1 MHRVC
6 ELLWT
11 TYAACGSVKL
21 IASMLVGRDRQVT
34 RRPKTENLR
43 LRALLDE
50 ASMSNKGLA
59 RRVVD
64 LATSRGVANI
74 RCDHTSV
81 LRWLAGEQPRPPVPE
96 LVAAV
101 IGNAVGRK
109 VSATELGMTPSE
121 LPADLGLSLP
131 TSWTETVAVS
141 TALWR
146 ADVQRRRFM
155 ANAAFTAAAVPAS
168 ALRWLTSPPADAP
181 SGHGVRRVGQGDIEA
196 IRELTFSYREM
207 DNRLGGGKLRP
218 AIVAYLDDHVSQLLT
233 AGIYR
238 EETGRQLAA
247 ACGELS
253 QLAGWVAYDSD
264 EHGVAQRY
272 LTQAL
277 AYARH
282 AGDNA
287 LAAEI
292 LAAQAHQAL
301 YLARPD
307 EAIDLARAAQAAA
320 VKHGSATLLTEC
332 LVMEAHGHA
341 ARDDAQA
348 CGAALAAAERTFD
361 RATREDDP
369 KWLAYFDEAYLAARM
384 AQCFRDLGEAGH
396 AARYAR
402 RSLDMDGRYIRGRA
416 FNLSLLATA
425 HVGQGEPE
433 QACTV
438 GRQALDLTVR
448 LSSARSVR
456 YIRDLVIRLRP
467 RSDLAAVRDFTN
479 EVRERLPVGAGHAE
493 PR

>member
-1 MHRVC
+1 MP
-6 ELLWT
+6 
-11 TYAACGSVKL
+11 
-21 IASMLVGRDRQVT
+21 
-34 RRPKTENLR
+34 RRPKEENLR

-50 ASMSNKGLA
+50 AGMSNKGLA

-64 LATSRGVANI
+64 LAAAQGVANV

-96 LVAAV
+96 LAATVLSDALGRQVAE
-101 IGNAVGRK
+101 
-109 VSATELGMTPSE
+109 TELGMTPSD
-121 LPADLGLSLP
+121 LPADLGLRLP
-131 TSWTETVAVS
+131 TRWTDTVAIS

-146 ADVQRRRFM
+146 ADVQRRRFLV
-155 ANAAFTAAAVPAS
+155 NAVFAS
-168 ALRWLTSPPADAP
+168 AACQPPRFAGSPARPPRARQLTGS
-181 SGHGVRRVGQGDIEA
+181 RRVGRADIEA
-196 IRELTFSYREM
+196 IRDLTHSYREM
-207 DNRLGGGKLRP
+207 DNRLGGGKLRA
-218 AIVAYLDDHVSQLLT
+218 AIVSYLDDHVSCLLT
-233 AGIYR
+233 SGSYR

-264 EHGVAQRY
+264 QHGLAQRY

-282 AGDNA
+282 ADDPA
-287 LAAEI
+287 LAAEV

-301 YLARPD
+301 YLSRPG
-307 EAIDLARAAQAAA
+307 EAIDLSRAAQAAA
-320 VKHGSATLLTEC
+320 LRHGSATLLTEC

-341 ARDDAQA
+341 ARNDAHA
-348 CGAALAAAERTFD
+348 CGTTLATAERTFD

-369 KWLAYFDEAYLAARM
+369 AWLAYFDEAYLAARM

-402 RSLDMDGRYIRGRA
+402 RSLDMDGRYVRGRA

-425 HVGQGEPE
+425 HAAQGEPE
-433 QACTV
+433 RACSV

-448 LSSARSVR
+448 LTSARSVR
-456 YIRDLVIRLRP
+456 YVRDLMRRLRP
-467 RSDLAAVRDFTN
+467 RADVPAVREFTA
-479 EVRERLPVGAGHAE
+479 EVRERLPAAAGHAA

>member
-1 MHRVC
+1 VRRGC
-6 ELLWT
+6 EPAWT
-11 TYAACGSVKL
+11 PCRARGSVKL
-21 IASMLVGRDRQVT
+21 IVSALVEGPCRLPRQ
-34 RRPKTENLR
+34 PKEENLR

-50 ASMSNKGLA
+50 AEMSNKGLA
-59 RRVVD
+59 RRVID
-64 LATSRGVANI
+64 LAATHGVTGV

-96 LVAAV
+96 LIATVL
-101 IGNAVGRK
+101 GDSLGRK
-109 VSATELGMTPSE
+109 ISVSELGVAPSN
-121 LPADLGLSLP
+121 LPGDLGLRLS
-131 TSWTETVAVS
+131 TEWTDTIATS

-146 ADVQRRRFM
+146 ADVQRRRFLV
-155 ANAAFTAAAVPAS
+155 NAVFTSAALPAS
-168 ALRWLTSPPADAP
+168 ALRWLTSPLADAP
-181 SGHGVRRVGQGDIEA
+181 AASGPRRVGRADIDA
-196 IRELTFSYREM
+196 IRELTHSYREM
-207 DNRLGGGKLRP
+207 DNRLGGGRLR
-218 AIVAYLDDHVSQLLT
+218 AAVVSYLDDHVSRLLT
-233 AGIYR
+233 TGSYQ

-264 EHGVAQRY
+264 EHGLAQRY

-282 AGDNA
+282 AGDPA

-320 VKHGSATLLTEC
+320 VRHGSATLLTEC
-332 LVMEAHGHA
+332 LVTEAHGHA
-341 ARDDAQA
+341 ARNDAHA
-348 CGAALAAAERTFD
+348 CGAALGQAERTFD
-361 RATREDDP
+361 RATREEDP
-369 KWLAYFDEAYLAARM
+369 AWLGYFDEAYLAARM
-384 AQCFRDLGEAGH
+384 AQCFRDLGEASH

-402 RSLDMDGRYIRGRA
+402 RSLDMDSRYVRGRA

-425 HVGQGEPE
+425 CAAQCEPE
-433 QACTV
+433 QASRV

-448 LSSARSVR
+448 LTSARSVR
-456 YIRDLVIRLRP
+456 YVGDLVRRLRP
-467 RSDLAAVRDFTN
+467 QADVPAVRDFTA
-479 EVRERLPVGAGHAE
+479 EVRERLPAAAGHAA

>member
-1 MHRVC
+1 VP
-6 ELLWT
+6 
-11 TYAACGSVKL
+11 
-21 IASMLVGRDRQVT
+21 
-34 RRPKTENLR
+34 RRPKEENLR

-50 ASMSNKGLA
+50 AGMSNKGLA

-64 LATSRGVANI
+64 LARSRGAANV

-96 LVAAV
+96 LVAVVLGDAL
-101 IGNAVGRK
+101 GRRI
-109 VSATELGMTPSE
+109 AETELGMTPSD
-121 LPADLGLSLP
+121 LPADLGLHLP
-131 TSWTETVAVS
+131 VAWTETVAIS

-146 ADVQRRRFM
+146 ADVQRRRFLV
-155 ANAAFTAAAVPAS
+155 NAVFTSAALPAS
-168 ALRWLTSPPADAP
+168 ALRWLTSPPAAAP
-181 SGHGVRRVGQGDIEA
+181 AGSGPRRVGRADIDA
-196 IRELTFSYREM
+196 IRDLTRSYREM
-207 DNRLGGGKLRP
+207 DNRLGGGKLRG
-218 AIVAYLDDHVSQLLT
+218 AIVSYLDDHVSRLLT
-233 AGIYR
+233 SGSYTEDI
-238 EETGRQLAA
+238 GRQLAA

-282 AGDNA
+282 ADDPA

-307 EAIDLARAAQAAA
+307 EAVDLARAAQAAA
-320 VKHGSATLLTEC
+320 SRHGSATLLTEC

-341 ARDDAQA
+341 ARNDARA
-348 CGAALAAAERTFD
+348 CGTALANAERTFD
-361 RATREDDP
+361 RAAREDDP
-369 KWLAYFDEAYLAARM
+369 AWLAYFDEAYLAARM

-396 AARYAR
+396 SAQYAR
-402 RSLDMDGRYIRGRA
+402 RSLDMDGRYVRGRA

-425 HVGQGEPE
+425 HAARGEPE
-433 QACTV
+433 QACAV

-448 LSSARSVR
+448 LTSARSVR
-456 YIRDLVIRLRP
+456 YLRDLIRLLRP
-467 RSDLAAVRDFTN
+467 RADTAAVRDFTA
-479 EVRERLPVGAGHAE
+479 EVRERLPAAAGHAG

>member
-1 MHRVC
+1 VP
-6 ELLWT
+6 
-11 TYAACGSVKL
+11 
-21 IASMLVGRDRQVT
+21 
-34 RRPKTENLR
+34 RRPKEENLR

-50 ASMSNKGLA
+50 AGMSNKGLA

-64 LATSRGVANI
+64 LARSQGVANV

-96 LVAAV
+96 LVAVVLGDAL
-101 IGNAVGRK
+101 GRR
-109 VSATELGMTPSE
+109 VAETELGMTPSH
-121 LPADLGLSLP
+121 LPADLGLHLP
-131 TSWTETVAVS
+131 VAWTETVAIS

-146 ADVQRRRFM
+146 ADVQRRRFLV
-155 ANAAFTAAAVPAS
+155 NAVFTSAALPAS
-168 ALRWLTSPPADAP
+168 ALRWLTSPPAGP
-181 SGHGVRRVGQGDIEA
+181 PGGSGLRQVGRADIDA
-196 IRELTFSYREM
+196 IRDLTHSYREM
-207 DNRLGGGKLRP
+207 DNRLGGGKLRG
-218 AIVAYLDDHVSQLLT
+218 AIVSYLDDHVSHLLT
-233 AGIYR
+233 SGSYS
-238 EETGRQLAA
+238 EDTGRQLAA

-264 EHGVAQRY
+264 EHGLAQRY

-282 AGDNA
+282 GDDPA

-301 YLARPD
+301 YLSRPD

-320 VKHGSATLLTEC
+320 ARHGSATLLTEC

-341 ARDDAQA
+341 ARNDAHA
-348 CGAALAAAERTFD
+348 CGMALAKAERTFD

-369 KWLAYFDEAYLAARM
+369 VWLSYFDEAYLAARM

-402 RSLDMDGRYIRGRA
+402 RSLDMDGRYVRGRA

-425 HVGQGEPE
+425 HAAQGEPE
-433 QACTV
+433 QACAA

-448 LSSARSVR
+448 LTSARSVR
-456 YIRDLVIRLRP
+456 YLRDLVQRLRS
-467 RSDLAAVRDFTN
+467 RADVAAVRDFTT
-479 EVRERLPVGAGHAE
+479 EVRERLPAAAGHAG

>member
-1 MHRVC
+1 VP
-6 ELLWT
+6 
-11 TYAACGSVKL
+11 
-21 IASMLVGRDRQVT
+21 
-34 RRPKTENLR
+34 RRPKEENLR

-50 ASMSNKGLA
+50 AGMSNKGLA

-64 LATSRGVANI
+64 LARSQGVANV

-96 LVAAV
+96 LVAVVLGDAL
-101 IGNAVGRK
+101 GRR
-109 VSATELGMTPSE
+109 VAETELGMTPSD
-121 LPADLGLSLP
+121 LPADLGLHLP
-131 TSWTETVAVS
+131 VAWTETVAIS

-146 ADVQRRRFM
+146 ADVQRRRFLI
-155 ANAAFTAAAVPAS
+155 NAVFTSAALPAS
-168 ALRWLTSPPADAP
+168 ALRWLTSPPAGPPAG
-181 SGHGVRRVGQGDIEA
+181 SGLRRVGRADIDA
-196 IRELTFSYREM
+196 IRDLTHSYREM
-207 DNRLGGGKLRP
+207 DNRLGGGKLRG
-218 AIVAYLDDHVSQLLT
+218 AIVSYLDDHVSRLLT
-233 AGIYR
+233 SGSYG
-238 EETGRQLAA
+238 EDTGRQLAA

-253 QLAGWVAYDSD
+253 QLAGWAAYDSD
-264 EHGVAQRY
+264 EHGLAQRY

-282 AGDNA
+282 GGDPA

-301 YLARPD
+301 YLSRPD

-320 VKHGSATLLTEC
+320 VRHGSATLLTEC

-341 ARDDAQA
+341 ARNDAHA
-348 CGAALAAAERTFD
+348 CGMALAKAERTFD

-369 KWLAYFDEAYLAARM
+369 VWLSYFDEAYLAARM

-402 RSLDMDGRYIRGRA
+402 RSLDMDGRYVRGRA

-425 HVGQGEPE
+425 HAAQGEPE
-433 QACTV
+433 QACAA

-448 LSSARSVR
+448 LTSARSVR
-456 YIRDLVIRLRP
+456 YLRDLVQRLRP
-467 RSDLAAVRDFTN
+467 RADVAAVRDFTT
-479 EVRERLPVGAGHAE
+479 EVRERLPAAAGHAG
-493 PR
+493 PQ

>member
-1 MHRVC
+1 MP
-6 ELLWT
+6 
-11 TYAACGSVKL
+11 
-21 IASMLVGRDRQVT
+21 
-34 RRPKTENLR
+34 RRPKEENLR
-43 LRALLDE
+43 LRTLLDE
-50 ASMSNKGLA
+50 AGMSNKGLA

-64 LATSRGVANI
+64 LAAIQGLAGV

-81 LRWLAGEQPRPPVPE
+81 LRWLAGEQPRSPVPE
-96 LVAAV
+96 LVAAALS
-101 IGNAVGRK
+101 NALGRK
-109 VSATELGMTPSE
+109 VPETELGMTPSN
-121 LPADLGLSLP
+121 LPGDLGLQLSAD
-131 TSWTETVAVS
+131 WTDTVATS
-141 TALWR
+141 TAVWR
-146 ADVQRRRFM
+146 ADVQRRRFLV
-155 ANAAFTAAAVPAS
+155 NAVFTSAALPAS

-181 SGHGVRRVGQGDIEA
+181 AAAGMRRIGRADIDA
-196 IRELTFSYREM
+196 IRELTHSYREM
-207 DNRLGGGKLRP
+207 DNRLGGGKLRN
-218 AIVAYLDDHVSQLLT
+218 AIVSYLDDHVSRLLT
-233 AGIYR
+233 TGSYR

-264 EHGVAQRY
+264 EHALAQRY

-282 AGDNA
+282 AADSA
-287 LAAEI
+287 LAAEV

-301 YLARPD
+301 YLARPG

-320 VKHGSATLLTEC
+320 TRHGSATLLTEC

-341 ARDDAQA
+341 ARNDAPA
-348 CGAALAAAERTFD
+348 CGSALAQAERTFD

-369 KWLAYFDEAYLAARM
+369 AWLAYFDEAYLAARM

-402 RSLDMDGRYIRGRA
+402 RSLDMDGRYVRGRA

-425 HVGQGEPE
+425 YAAQGKPE
-433 QACTV
+433 QASAA

-448 LSSARSVR
+448 LASARSVR
-456 YIRDLVIRLRP
+456 YVHDLVRILRP
-467 RSDLAAVRDFTN
+467 RADVPAVRDFTA
-479 EVRERLPVGAGHAE
+479 EVHERLPAAAGHAA